1 MMQGLRLQCGP
12 LGAEAFGQPQ
22 RAALAD
28 LGSSS
33 LRSWYTL
40 DAVLCL
46 LKLPLLSIILPGAEE
61 GVLACA
67 GHATRRPRAKG
78 NELCICCRFKADEDE
93 SLERPSGRP
102 SRPASKSQPNWRR
115 ACCQGSRRVCKRQ
128 HDTRPSP
135 RDASR
140 QEYRAASSDSRP
152 QPLERAYSTAQHS
165 TAH

>member
-67 GHATRRPRAKG
+67 GHATRGPRAKG

-93 SLERPSGRP
+93 SLRQTLKACIKV
-102 SRPASKSQPNWRR
+102 PAKLEEGLLPRVQKSVQET
-115 ACCQGSRRVCKRQ
+115 
-128 HDTRPSP
+128 TRH
-135 RDASR
+135 
-140 QEYRAASSDSRP
+140 QTIP
-152 QPLERAYSTAQHS
+152 QRC
-165 TAH
+165 